1 MHRDTCPHTATWSG
15 GLVPESSEGSV
26 LHSYLALNPLGLA
39 LSSAQWRMVMT
50 ASLQRSQ
57 TSTPQAACSRYPGQR
72 ALLAPAGVPG
82 RGPEMPASPVSPVS
96 VSESRVLLVQRKLHL
111 GSRGLSKREVAER
124 GHFSKFDLV
133 CFRKFSSFS
142 TGQHF
147 HLLSISRSI
156 LGQKEPDSG
165 SLCSRG

>member
-1 MHRDTCPHTATWSG
+1 M
-15 GLVPESSEGSV
+15 PESSEGSV

-39 LSSAQWRMVMT
+39 PSSAQWRMVMT

-57 TSTPQAACSRYPGQR
+57 TSTPPGCVLTLPWTAGPLGPCRCPGKGPRDACFSCVSSQR
-72 ALLAPAGVPG
+72 
-82 RGPEMPASPVSPVS
+82 
-96 VSESRVLLVQRKLHL
+96 LLVQRKFHL

-133 CFRKFSSFS
+133 CFRKFSSIS

-147 HLLSISRSI
+147 HHLSISQSI

-165 SLCSRG
+165 SFCSRG